1 MTANDTEYSVRLA
14 REEDRT
20 YLSRLLFLAD
30 VLGDEEANIGDFHT
44 GDVGLYVEQWSPL
57 VDGGVLAVSS
67 HNVPMGGSWLR
78 YYTGVDKGAA
88 YLGSHSADP
97 HDEDLWATEFD
108 PEEIPELCIAVEHRY
123 RRLGIGRTLLRNAC
137 DLARAQQAPGIALWV
152 DENNQG
158 ARSLYEAEGFQAVDV
173 PGEDPGIMFKRFW
186 PVA

>member
-20 YLSRLLFLAD
+20 YLSRLLCLAD
-30 VLGDEEANIGDFHT
+30 VLGGEEANIGDFHT

-97 HDEDLWATEFD
+97 HDEDQWATEFD

-158 ARSLYEAEGFQAVDV
+158 ARSLYEAEGFEAVDV